1 MGMSAIK
8 PEPVFAL
15 VDGVLELCF
24 PRTLVNAMLPNAIY
38 RILNSPRTEYIIWK
52 YIVAKNRNVLFEITI
67 SSLKYVYILFDR
79 DAALMPVPE
88 KSRTNRAGWSR
99 CPSSFW
105 PGECTHQGVALCIG
119 WEFVYVGWVDVALWS
134 TMTHNTVW
142 EVSSHVKRGRVRRT
156 GPTHIWRHRNMW
168 TLFHCSR
175 EATRHMSR
183 FSCSWYI
190 HLILLHEHFS

>member
-1 MGMSAIK
+1 MGMSAIIL
-8 PEPVFAL
+8 EPVFAL

-38 RILNSPRTEYIIWK
+38 RISDSTRTECIIWK
-52 YIVAKNRNVLFEITI
+52 YIVAKNRNVLFEFTI

-79 DAALMPVPE
+79 DAALMPVPQ

-105 PGECTHQGVALCIG
+105 PGECTQQGVALSIG
-119 WEFVYVGWVDVALWS
+119 WGFAYVCWVWS

-142 EVSSHVKRGRVRRT
+142 EVSSHVNRGRVQEQDR
-156 GPTHIWRHRNMW
+156 HIWRHQNMW
-168 TLFHCSR
+168 TLLHCSQ

-190 HLILLHEHFS
+190 HLMLLQEHFG